1 MGQIRKID
9 MRKAVTVIMLLA
21 SLAGVC
27 QINCEAIRAPGT
39 SYQAVNFKHG
49 KGKLLPT
56 DSAITNQM
64 KQKIFELKLVSN
76 LSPAEKDELAK
87 YKIKFNETDTIM
99 FYDWDILHNGKVGYF
114 GPAVARVRFT
124 CTDSMFYTQKYLLK
138 KDEAKYVPNQFK
150 IIRMN
155 ESDFI
160 INDRIHPYMNIN
172 YYFKK

>member
-1 MGQIRKID
+1 MKSVLILIG
-9 MRKAVTVIMLLA
+9 MLFCLT
-21 SLAGVC
+21 GVC
-27 QINCEAIRAPGT
+27 QMNCEAIRTPGS

-56 DSAITNQM
+56 DSAITNPM
-64 KQKIFELKLVSN
+64 KQKTFELKLVSN
-76 LSPAEKDELAK
+76 LSEEEKETLAK

-124 CTDSMFYTQKYLLK
+124 CNDSMFYTQKYLLK
-138 KDEAKYVPNQFK
+138 KDETKYVPNQFK

>member
-1 MGQIRKID
+1 MQKIIT
-9 MRKAVTVIMLLA
+9 AILLLV
-21 SLAGVC
+21 SLVGISQV
-27 QINCEAIRAPGT
+27 NCETIRTPGT
-39 SYQAVNFKHG
+39 SYRAVNFKHG

-56 DSAITNQM
+56 DSAITSPM

-76 LSPAEKDELAK
+76 LSAEERETLAK
-87 YKIKFNETDTIM
+87 YKIKFNDTDTIM

-124 CTDSMFYTQKYLLK
+124 CADSMFYTQKYLLK
-138 KDEAKYVPNQFK
+138 KDETKYVPNQFK